1 MKLPNSENAY
11 IPQPKLME
19 YLLSPTHPE
28 GGPKAVFFN
37 QVGYPRENADELS
50 SILLDIARTNEIT
63 THIANEFGKKYI
75 IEGILPHIN
84 GEGIHL
90 RTVWVIDN
98 GEVNPRFVTAYPL

>member
-1 MKLPNSENAY
+1 MKLPNSDSAY

-37 QVGYPRENADELS
+37 QVGYFKDNAHELS
-50 SILLDIARTNEIT
+50 TILLDIAKANEVT
-63 THIANEFGKKYI
+63 THILNEFGDKYI
-75 IEGILPHIN
+75 IEGILPRTN
-84 GEGIHL
+84 DKGIPL
-90 RTVWVIDN
+90 RTVWVIDK